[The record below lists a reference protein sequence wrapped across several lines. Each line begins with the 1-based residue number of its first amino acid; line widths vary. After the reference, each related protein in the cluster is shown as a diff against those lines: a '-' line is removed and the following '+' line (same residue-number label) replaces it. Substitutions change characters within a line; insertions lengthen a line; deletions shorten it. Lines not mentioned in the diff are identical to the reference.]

1 MSYYVNV
8 EKEGQETKVKGFA
21 LGKEFVVASG
31 KPGGEWT
38 VDFKEGFPK
47 DLDSCVEFANVV
59 NSVMIEA
66 KKLCI
71 ESNVRIVDFAFASF
85 SEEDLETQLTDEIYD
100 LGTRYDMEV
109 EEVRKVMFRDTD
121 GRLFEITYS
130 CYLEY
135 DHTEHLQVDSYE
147 EIK

>member
-8 EKEGQETKVKGFA
+8 EKEGREIQVKGVA

-47 DLDSCVEFANVV
+47 DLDSCVEIANVV

-66 KKLCI
+66 KKLRI
-71 ESNVRIVDFAFASF
+71 ESDVRNVDFAFASF
-85 SEEDLETQLTDEIYD
+85 SEEDLETRLTDEIYD

-109 EEVRKVMFRDTD
+109 EEVRKVVFRDTD

-130 CYLEY
+130 CYMEY

>member
-8 EKEGQETKVKGFA
+8 EKEGQEIQVKGIA

-47 DLDSCVEFANVV
+47 DLDSCVEIANVV

-66 KKLCI
+66 KKLRI
-71 ESNVRIVDFAFASF
+71 ESDVRNVDFAFAGF
-85 SEEDLETQLTDEIYD
+85 SEEDLETRLTDEIYE
-100 LGTRYDMEV
+100 LGTRDDMEV
-109 EEVRKVMFRDTD
+109 EEVRKVVFRDTD

-135 DHTEHLQVDSYE
+135 DYSEHLQVDSYE

>member
-1 MSYYVNV
+1 MPYYVKV
-8 EKEGQETKVKGFA
+8 EKEGQEIQVKGIAF
-21 LGKEFVVASG
+21 GKEFVVASG

-38 VDFKEGFPK
+38 VDFKEAFPK
-47 DLDSCVEFANVV
+47 DLNSCVEAANLV

-71 ESNVRIVDFAFASF
+71 ESNVRNVDFAFASF
-85 SEEDLETQLTDEIYD
+85 SEEDLETRLTDEIYE

-109 EEVRKVMFRDTD
+109 EEVRKVVFRDTD

-130 CYLEY
+130 CYLEHDY
-135 DHTEHLQVDSYE
+135 TEHLKVDSYE